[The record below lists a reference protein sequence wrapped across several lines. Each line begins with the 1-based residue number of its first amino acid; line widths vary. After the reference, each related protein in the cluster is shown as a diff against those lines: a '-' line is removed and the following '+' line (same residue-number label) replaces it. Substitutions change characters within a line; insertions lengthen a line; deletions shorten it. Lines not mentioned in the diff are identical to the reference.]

1 MCPCKL
7 TSRSKVMLS
16 VRHYFRLR
24 FWVIDPTCPFCDCKI
39 PCMCN
44 RDSRSFL
51 AGQIRCASCEHPLLV
66 GQHLVPAPQG
76 AGVRG
81 GGLLAVCRGCWLIHH
96 LQAGLRS
103 SPPGSEARGVIESQ
117 LSDVYDSVSEVLA
130 AQALTR
136 TEAAAR
142 SHAWTNAAPAPEAPW
157 PSRSRSTEPGGRR
170 ARSRSLHG
178 EFPSVTLRRRSPGRG
193 RTPERR

>member
-1 MCPCKL
+1 MPLFSLKI
-7 TSRSKVMLS
+7 
-16 VRHYFRLR
+16 
-24 FWVIDPTCPFCDCKI
+24 WGIDPTCLFCNCEI
-39 PCMCN
+39 SCMC
-44 RDSRSFL
+44 SRASQSFL
-51 AGQIRCASCEHPLLV
+51 AGQIRCASCEQPLLV

-76 AGVRG
+76 AGVRV

-117 LSDVYDSVSEVLA
+117 LSDVYDRVSEVLA
-130 AQALTR
+130 AQALACS
-136 TEAAAR
+136 EAAAH
-142 SHAWTNAAPAPEAPW
+142 SHAWTHAAPATEAPW

-170 ARSRSLHG
+170 GRSRSLHG
-178 EFPSVTLRRRSPGRG
+178 EFPSVTLRRRSPRRG